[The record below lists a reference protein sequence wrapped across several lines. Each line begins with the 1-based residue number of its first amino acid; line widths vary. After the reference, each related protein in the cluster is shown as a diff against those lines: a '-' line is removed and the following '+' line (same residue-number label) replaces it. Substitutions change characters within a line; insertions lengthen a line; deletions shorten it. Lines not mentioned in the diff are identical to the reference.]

1 MRKLRIP
8 EINAK
13 ILRGTF
19 FVARCTGLVF
29 FRFKNS
35 QDNVLAFEESGWD
48 FRWWKWLTG
57 ILRLV
62 PLCVIIYLFTWMIRE
77 EEQLLRLIIFTQLV
91 VSIPSYLSMIHLHI
105 FRGPEMIK
113 LINRYFI
120 LFRQLRS
127 LTVGKQI
134 GFGGGR
140 ELILIML
147 FFVLQFQEVVDL
159 LGYFP
164 LNLNAAQI
172 ASSACFSYAVLA
184 SNMILRVSFIWHL
197 SVSVLFTEV
206 QKCIRFELQSQTVQ
220 PRNHHRR
227 LKRIMAIFI
236 EISDVVSSLN
246 GITNVY
252 LFFNLVHK
260 LYFVVVLSSDM
271 IIHLLF
277 IWKIFHWILFI
288 KVIIE
293 VFVLILVIQESIN
306 QFRYIHELSLDL
318 FLATELK
325 DWHKTVEIFVT
336 HLNLNKFRV
345 RPLDLFDVSCEFFL
359 IIVSGIVTYLVFVV
373 QCVMQRR
380 NMQL

>member
-140 ELILIML
+140 ELILI
-147 FFVLQFQEVVDL
+147 
-159 LGYFP
+159 
-164 LNLNAAQI
+164 I
-172 ASSACFSYAVLA
+172 
-184 SNMILRVSFIWHL
+184 FIWHL